1 MSIRPTRAL
10 VLAALF
16 LLSTLAGWLGIEII
30 EAYGG
35 TLPRIPWTTPFLLLL
50 LTIGLAVI
58 ALDLKRRIQMP
69 DRLERGEKV
78 ANEKPRE
85 INPLH
90 AARMV
95 VLAKAASHGGAV
107 LTGLYLGFSLYLLPD
122 FASSQ
127 RRSLLI
133 ASALCALISLAVG
146 IIGMMMERIL
156 RLPEE

>member
-10 VLAALF
+10 VLIALF
-16 LLSTLAGWLGIEII
+16 LLTTLAGWLGIEVI

-50 LTIGLAVI
+50 LAVGLLII
-58 ALDLKRRIQMP
+58 AIDLKRKIAMP
-69 DRLERGEKV
+69 DRIKNGEKV

-85 INPLH
+85 VNPLH

-107 LTGLYLGFSLYLLPD
+107 LTGLYLGFALYLLPD
-122 FASSQ
+122 FSSSQ
-127 RRSLLI
+127 RRSLLL
-133 ASALCALISLAVG
+133 ASGLCAIISLGVG
-146 IIGMMMERIL
+146 VIGMAMERIL

>member
-1 MSIRPTRAL
+1 MSIRPTRGI
-10 VLAALF
+10 VLIALF
-16 LLSTLAGWLGIEII
+16 LLSTVGGWYAIEII

-35 TLPRIPWTTPFLLLL
+35 TLPRIPWATPLLLAFL
-50 LTIGLAVI
+50 AIGLILI
-58 ALDLKRRIQMP
+58 ALDLKRRIELP
-69 DRLERGEKV
+69 DRIERGEKV
-78 ANEKPRE
+78 KNEKPRE

-107 LTGLYLGFSLYLLPD
+107 LTGLYLGFALYLLPD
-122 FASSQ
+122 FSSSQ

-133 ASALCALISLAVG
+133 AAGLCALFSLAVG
-146 IIGMMMERIL
+146 VVGMMMERIL